1 MSAVEMRRKVLMAE
15 VCRGREK
22 ETDRGKEMVG

>member
-1 MSAVEMRRKVLMAE
+1 MSAVEMRRKVVMAE

-22 ETDRGKEMVG
+22 ETAIGKEMIS